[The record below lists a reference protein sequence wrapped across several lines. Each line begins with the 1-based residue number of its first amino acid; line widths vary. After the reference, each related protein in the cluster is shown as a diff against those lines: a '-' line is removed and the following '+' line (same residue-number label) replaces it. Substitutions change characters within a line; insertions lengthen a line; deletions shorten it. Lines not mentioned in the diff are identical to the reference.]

1 MRVSLLSAIFICLVL
16 STLSRT
22 AVGSELKVTNLS
34 KIEIYPTVTSNNSNE
49 RFGVVSI
56 GGSKTVGFS
65 PSKLGDKVQVL
76 WEEGESYHLSN
87 TDIDTSGLQNISKEV
102 ASIHLIYHGKGTWV
116 LKVFDRNDH
125 EIGSV
130 P

>member
-1 MRVSLLSAIFICLVL
+1 MRASLLSTIFICLVL
-16 STLSRT
+16 MTFSRT
-22 AVGSELKVTNLS
+22 AAGSELKLTNLS
-34 KIEIYPTVTSNNSNE
+34 KIEISPTVASDSSRE
-49 RFGVVSI
+49 SFGVVSI
-56 GGSKTVGFS
+56 DGSETVGSS
-65 PSKLGDKVQVL
+65 PFTLGDKVQIL

-102 ASIHLIYHGKGTWV
+102 ASIHLIYHGKGSWV